1 MQLSMFQDR
10 RRNAI
15 QELVR
20 VLHRG
25 GRALVYVWA
34 FEQERNKQ
42 KSNYLK
48 DAKLKVKL
56 ATSPGQ
62 TCQSNSKVADEFKPC
77 IQSCDQQKFGKS
89 NELHCDNESES
100 AIDTSQAAM
109 VAETSHCVSSSET
122 DQSSV
127 EPTTENA
134 AVAGS
139 VTSPETDHPGQSERN
154 ARVTSSTT
162 SLPVHVNR
170 THFQAQDLLVPWHL
184 RQGGGKK
191 GVGEEGGKVGDTV
204 YHRYYHVF
212 VEGEL
217 ERLCETLPNA
227 HVVDSYYDK
236 GNWCVI
242 VEKM

>member
-1 MQLSMFQDR
+1 MFQDR

-15 QELVR
+15 KELVR
-20 VLHRG
+20 VLRHG
-25 GRALVYVWA
+25 GRALIYVWA

-48 DAKLKVKL
+48 DTKLKAKL
-56 ATSPGQ
+56 APSPGQ
-62 TCQSNSKVADEFKPC
+62 TCQSDNKVAEECKLC
-77 IQSCDQQKFGKS
+77 IQSCDQQKFGQS

-100 AIDTSQAAM
+100 SCASDTCQAAM
-109 VAETSHCVSSSET
+109 VAETSHSVSSSET
-122 DQSSV
+122 DQSSIQ
-127 EPTTENA
+127 PTTENA
-134 AVAGS
+134 AVADS
-139 VTSPETDHPGQSERN
+139 ATSLETDHPGQSERN
-154 ARVTSSTT
+154 PSVTSTT

-170 THFQAQDLLVPWHL
+170 THFQAQDMLVPWHL

-191 GVGEEGGKVGDTV
+191 GVGEEGGKVKIVDAV

-217 ERLCETLPNA
+217 ERLTETLPNA
-227 HVVDSYYDK
+227 RVVDSYYDK